1 MVETHSNTFAYHVI
15 RYVPNLIR
23 DEWVNIGVVIHDPTV
38 GKFRLRLIE
47 EEAEY
52 ARVRRV
58 HPAAD
63 EKVLR
68 GVGPLLEDSLGE
80 HKGDLAEWIAKLD
93 RALST
98 TVQFS
103 PQTGLLAD
111 DIDSEL
117 DRLYSTQVAPSRPRA
132 SATGVA
138 ETRSGIRAGAN
149 QVFRIAGLWP
159 KLERSVRVDKYTYSG
174 DPLRLDYS
182 YRRNGTQGF
191 IHSLA
196 LTRDPAQ
203 AKVLAYTADAIRS
216 KFEKT
221 EFVAIT
227 EVEPRPEGND
237 RYKFVTGLFEKER
250 IQIVPLSKLPAWAH
264 QMRPQVR

>member
-1 MVETHSNTFAYHVI
+1 MAETNSNTFAYHVI

-23 DEWVNIGVVIHDPTV
+23 DEWVNIGVVIHDPV
-38 GKFRLRLIE
+38 AGKFRVRLIE

-52 ARVRRV
+52 ARVRRL

-68 GVGPLLEDSLGE
+68 GVAPLLEDSLGE
-80 HKGDLAEWIAKLD
+80 HRGDLAEWVAKLD

-98 TVQFS
+98 SVQFS

-111 DIDSEL
+111 DIDAEV
-117 DRLYSTQVAPSRPRA
+117 DRLYSSQVAPARVRA
-132 SATGVA
+132 ATAGVA

-159 KLERSVRVDKYTYSG
+159 KLERSVRVDKFTYSG

-221 EFVAIT
+221 EFIAIT
-227 EVEPRPEGND
+227 EVEPHPEGND
-237 RYKFVTGLFEKER
+237 RHKFVTGLFEKEK
-250 IQIVPLSKLPAWAH
+250 IQIVPLSRLPAWAH
-264 QMRPQVR
+264 QMRPVVH

>member
-1 MVETHSNTFAYHVI
+1 MVELNSNAFAYHVI
-15 RYVPNLIR
+15 RYTPNLIR
-23 DEWVNIGVVIHDPTV
+23 DEWVNIGVVIHDPAA
-38 GKFRLRLIE
+38 GKFRVRLIE

-52 ARVRRV
+52 ARVRRL
-58 HPAAD
+58 HPAAN
-63 EKVLR
+63 ETLLR
-68 GVGPLLEDSLGE
+68 GVGPMLEDSLRE
-80 HKGDLAEWIAKLD
+80 HGGNLAAWIAKLD
-93 RALST
+93 RTLSNA
-98 TVQFS
+98 VQFS

-111 DIDSEL
+111 DLDAEI
-117 DRLYSTQVAPSRPRA
+117 DRLYSSHVAALRPRA
-132 SATGVA
+132 AVA
-138 ETRSGIRAGAN
+138 GAAESRSGIRAGAN

-159 KLERSVRVDKYTYSG
+159 KLERSVRVGKYTYSG

-221 EFVAIT
+221 EFIAIT
-227 EVEPRPEGND
+227 EIEPHPEGND
-237 RYKFVTGLFEKER
+237 RHKFVTGLFEKEK
-250 IQIVPLSKLPAWAH
+250 IQIVPLSRLSTCAH
-264 QMRPQVR
+264 QMRPVVH

>member
-1 MVETHSNTFAYHVI
+1 MVEMNSNLFAYHVI
-15 RYVPNLIR
+15 RYLPNLVR
-23 DEWVNIGVVIHDPTV
+23 DEWVNIGVVVHDPTAE
-38 GKFRLRLIE
+38 KFRVRLIE

-52 ARVRRV
+52 TRVRRL

-68 GVGPLLEDSLGE
+68 AYCSLLEDSLSKHDGT
-80 HKGDLAEWIAKLD
+80 LAEWIGKLD
-93 RALST
+93 SSLST
-98 TVQFS
+98 TVQFTR
-103 PQTGLLAD
+103 PEGLLAED
-111 DIDSEL
+111 LDIEL
-117 DRLYSTQVAPSRPRA
+117 ERLYGSRVALPRA
-132 SATGVA
+132 RAATAGVA

-159 KLERSVRVDKYTYSG
+159 KLERSVRVDKFTYSG

-196 LTRDPAQ
+196 LARDPAQ

-216 KFEKT
+216 KFEQT
-221 EFVAIT
+221 EFIAIT

-237 RYKFVTGLFEKER
+237 RHKFVTGLFEKEK
-250 IQIVPLSKLPAWAH
+250 IQIVPLSRLPAWAH
-264 QMRPQVR
+264 QMRPVVH